1 MALFRNARCSW
12 RLLAVLLLIG
22 VVSCRKSNEPHAGAI
37 EQSGATRGV
46 TQTEPSAAEVLAAA
60 TVDPSDLLFNNGLIP
75 EIRIELKK
83 SQETKL
89 REDPRKYAKC
99 TIVESLPNLDDP
111 ASPRQ
116 TKYTEVAI
124 KVKGAA
130 GSSRE
135 LDDKPA
141 FTLNMHKHVK
151 GQAFHG
157 LDKLHLNNSV
167 QDESYLCE
175 WVCAEIARDAKV
187 PATRVT
193 HARVWLNDRDLGF
206 YVLKEGFDRQ
216 FLTRHFGDA
225 TGNFYD
231 GGFVQDVDADL
242 EKDSGKGPDDHSDL
256 HALKAACEQP
266 DAALRWPAIEQH
278 LDVDAFLTF
287 MAFERMTCHW
297 DGYTPNKNNY
307 RIYFDPQADGRA
319 RFIPHGMDQMFQ
331 DPGYPILEFP
341 PTIVSSAVMHNP
353 EWRQRYKARV
363 TELLPLFEAKRLH
376 DRLDAVVA
384 RLGLVVHQQG
394 EQFER
399 AFAERVRELK
409 ERIAAREPAL
419 REQLEHGDPTPV
431 EFDESNQV
439 EVADWYGAQEIGD
452 SLIEEVDPETD
463 HKQYSIQVGESGDCV
478 ASWRR
483 RVLLAPGRYRI
494 EVRLKTQAV
503 EPRTDDQGT
512 GAGIRISGGKREN
525 SLTGDSDW
533 QTVGYG
539 FEVVETLRDVELVAE
554 LRATKGRLW
563 MEPKAKLLRIE
574 ANQGSA
580 HQ

>member
-1 MALFRNARCSW
+1 MAKFFDSPACW
-12 RLLAVLLLIG
+12 RTLAALLL
-22 VVSCRKSNEPHAGAI
+22 VCVASCRDSAVKAPVRTRPVNG
-37 EQSGATRGV
+37 EQPSSVVV
-46 TQTEPSAAEVLAAA
+46 TSAAETPAAKA
-60 TVDPSDLLFNNGLIP
+60 VDPSDLFFGSGLVP

-89 REDPRKYAKC
+89 REDLRRYVKC
-99 TIVESLPNLDDP
+99 TIVETLPNPDKPD
-111 ASPRQ
+111 SPHE
-116 TKYTEVAI
+116 TTYTEVAI

-141 FTLNMHKHVK
+141 FTLNMNKHAK
-151 GQAFHG
+151 DQTFHG

-193 HARVWLNDRDLGF
+193 HARVWLNGRDLGF

-225 TGNFYD
+225 SGNFYD
-231 GGFVQDVDADL
+231 GGFVQDIDVDL

-256 HALKAACEQP
+256 HALKTACEEP
-266 DAALRWPAIEQH
+266 DAAARWPAIEQQ

-307 RIYFDPQADGRA
+307 RIYFDPKDGRA
-319 RFIPHGMDQMFQ
+319 RFLPHGMDQMFQ
-331 DPGYPILEFP
+331 DPGFPILEFP

-353 EWRQRYKARV
+353 EWRQQYKARI

-376 DRLDAVVA
+376 DRLDTVIA
-384 RLGLVVHQQG
+384 RLQLVLNLQSEDLANVCA
-394 EQFER
+394 ER
-399 AFAERVRELK
+399 ARELK
-409 ERIAAREPAL
+409 ERIAARELAL
-419 REQLEHGDPTPV
+419 REQLEHGDPMPV
-431 EFDESNQV
+431 EFDENNQV
-439 EVADWYGAQEIGD
+439 EVADWYGAQETGD
-452 SLIEEVDPETD
+452 SHLDEVDPETD
-463 HKQYSIQVGESGDCV
+463 RRYSIQVGESNDCV

-483 RVLLAPGRYRI
+483 RVLLAQGRYRV
-494 EVRLKTQAV
+494 EVRLKTEGV
-503 EPRTDDQGT
+503 EPRTDEQGT
-512 GAGIRISGGKREN
+512 GAGVRISGDRRDN
-525 SLTGDSDW
+525 TLTGDSDW
-533 QTVGYG
+533 QTVSHE
-539 FEVVETLRDVELVAE
+539 FEVTDEMRDVELVAE
-554 LRATKGRLW
+554 LRATKGRMWLKPTARLFRV
-563 MEPKAKLLRIE
+563 EPK
-574 ANQGSA
+574 
-580 HQ
+580 

>member
-1 MALFRNARCSW
+1 MSKFFNSRSRW
-12 RLLAVLLLIG
+12 RTLAALLLIG
-22 VVSCRKSNEPHAGAI
+22 IASCRDSAVKVPVR
-37 EQSGATRGV
+37 TRPVNGGRTSSV
-46 TQTEPSAAEVLAAA
+46 VETSTADVPVAKAA
-60 TVDPSDLLFNNGLIP
+60 DPSDLFFGSGLVP

-89 REDPRKYAKC
+89 REDLRRYVKC
-99 TIVESLPNLDDP
+99 TIVETLPNPDAPD
-111 ASPRQ
+111 SPRE
-116 TKYTEVAI
+116 TTYTEVAI

-141 FTLNMHKHVK
+141 FTLNMNKHAQ
-151 GQAFHG
+151 GQTFHG

-193 HARVWLNDRDLGF
+193 HARVWLNGRDLGF

-225 TGNFYD
+225 SGNFYD
-231 GGFVQDVDADL
+231 GGFVQDVDVDL
-242 EKDSGKGPDDHSDL
+242 EKDSGKGPDDHRDL
-256 HALKAACEQP
+256 HALKVACEEP
-266 DAALRWPAIEQH
+266 DAAARWTAIEQQ

-307 RIYFDPQADGRA
+307 RIYFSPKDGRA
-319 RFIPHGMDQMFQ
+319 RFLPHGMDQMFQ
-331 DPGYPILEFP
+331 DPGFPILEFP

-376 DRLDAVVA
+376 ERLDAVIA
-384 RLGLVVHQQG
+384 RLALVVHRQG
-394 EQFER
+394 DHFER
-399 AFAERVRELK
+399 AFADRVREVQ
-409 ERIAAREPAL
+409 ERISAREPAL
-419 REQLEHGDPTPV
+419 REQLEHGDPTPI
-431 EFDESNQV
+431 EFDESNQI
-439 EVADWYGAQEIGD
+439 EVADWYGAQETGD
-452 SLIEEVDPETD
+452 ALLDEVDPETEN
-463 HKQYSIQVGESGDCV
+463 KKYSIQVGESGQCV
-478 ASWRR
+478 ASFRR
-483 RVLLAPGRYRI
+483 RVLLGPGRYRI
-494 EVRLKTQAV
+494 EVRLKTDGV
-503 EPRTDDQGT
+503 EPRTDEPGK
-512 GAGIRISGGKREN
+512 GAGLRISGGEREN
-525 SLTGDSDW
+525 SLEGDSDW
-533 QTVGYG
+533 QTVGYD
-539 FEVVETLRDVELVAE
+539 FEVVDALREVELVAE

-563 MEPKAKLLRIE
+563 IEPKGVLKRMRD
-574 ANQGSA
+574 
-580 HQ
+580 

>member
-1 MALFRNARCSW
+1 MTTLFRPRSSW
-12 RLLAVLLLIG
+12 RILVALLLIG
-22 VVSCRKSNEPHAGAI
+22 LASCRDSVVKAPV
-37 EQSGATRGV
+37 ATNVVQGK
-46 TQTEPSAAEVLAAA
+46 QPLSAAEAPHEAFA
-60 TVDPSDLLFNNGLIP
+60 TKPVDPSDLFFDNGLVP

-89 REDPRKYAKC
+89 REDLRRYVKC
-99 TIVESLPNLDDP
+99 TIVETLPNPDAPD
-111 ASPRQ
+111 SPHE
-116 TKYTEVAI
+116 TTYTEVAI

-141 FTLNMHKHVK
+141 FTLNMNKHAK
-151 GQAFHG
+151 EQTFHG
-157 LDKLHLNNSV
+157 LGKLHLNNSV

-193 HARVWLNDRDLGF
+193 HARVWLNGRDLGF
-206 YVLKEGFDRQ
+206 YVLKEGFDRP

-225 TGNFYD
+225 SGNFYD

-256 HALKAACEQP
+256 HALQAACEEP
-266 DAALRWPAIEQH
+266 DAAVRWPAIEQQ

-307 RIYFDPQADGRA
+307 RIYFDPKDGRA
-319 RFIPHGMDQMFQ
+319 RFLPHGMDQMFQ
-331 DPGYPILEFP
+331 DPGFPILEFP

-353 EWRQRYKARV
+353 EWRQRYKARIA
-363 TELLPLFEAKRLH
+363 ELLPLFEAKRLH
-376 DRLDAVVA
+376 DRLNVVIA
-384 RLGLVVHQQG
+384 RLQPVVDSLG
-394 EQFER
+394 ED
-399 AFAERVRELK
+399 FAKAHADQVREFK

-419 REQLEHGDPTPV
+419 REQLEHGDPTPI
-431 EFDESNQV
+431 EFDETNQV
-439 EVADWYGAQEIGD
+439 EIADWYGAQETGD
-452 SLIEEVDPETD
+452 TLLEEVDPETD
-463 HKQYSIQVGESGDCV
+463 RRYSIQVGESGDCV

-483 RVLLAPGRYRI
+483 RVLLAQGRYRI
-494 EVRLKTQAV
+494 EVTLKTEGV
-503 EPRTDDQGT
+503 EPRTDEQGT
-512 GAGIRISGGKREN
+512 GAGVRISGGKRDN
-525 SLTGDSDW
+525 KLVGDTDW
-533 QTVGYG
+533 QTVSHD
-539 FEVVETLRDVELVAE
+539 FEVTDDLRDVELVAE

-563 MEPKAKLLRIE
+563 LKPTARLIRIE
-574 ANQGSA
+574 PE
-580 HQ
+580 